1 MCEKKGRIYAG
12 ITTNLGKRLKQHG
25 SPKLLYKEG
34 PLEKAA
40 AARRERQIK
49 KWTRNKKERLIRDG
63 QES

>member
-1 MCEKKGRIYAG
+1 LCEKKGRFYVG
-12 ITTNLGKRLKQHG
+12 ITTDLGKRLKQHD

-40 AARRERQIK
+40 AARRERQMK
-49 KWTRNKKERLIRDG
+49 KWTRNEKERLIRKG